1 MGRPRKNNVKKTVS
15 RRDIAREV
23 ADTFDMSVSEAEL
36 LEEFIFSRI
45 ADHVLADEE
54 VWILHFGQFSL
65 QEYKG
70 RRIRHPRTGEE
81 MQTSA
86 TKAMKFRP
94 ATTLRQFKQDEPE
107 QDVVPKK
114 TSRRTSKKQ

>member
-36 LEEFIFSRI
+36 LEEFIFSKI

-54 VWILHFGQFSL
+54 VWIVHFGQFSL
-65 QEYKG
+65 QDYKG
-70 RRIRHPRTGEE
+70 RTIRHPRTGEI

-94 ATTLRQFKQDEPE
+94 ATTLRQFKQDESE
-107 QDVVPKK
+107 QNPAPKK
-114 TSRRTSKKQ
+114 TNRRTGKKK

>member
-23 ADTFDMSVSEAEL
+23 AETFDMSVSEAEL
-36 LEEFIFSRI
+36 LEEFIFNRI
-45 ADHVLADEE
+45 AEHVLADEE

-65 QEYKG
+65 QNYKG

-107 QDVVPKK
+107 QDSAPKK
-114 TSRRTSKKQ
+114 TNKRTGKKQ